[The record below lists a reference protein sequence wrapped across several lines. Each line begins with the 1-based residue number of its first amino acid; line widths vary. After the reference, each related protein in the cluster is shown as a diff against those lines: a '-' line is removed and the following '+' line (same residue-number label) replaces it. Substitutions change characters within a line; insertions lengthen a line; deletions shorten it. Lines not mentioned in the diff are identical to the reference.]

1 MASDAKLLDGKKLA
15 HGLEHDLNG
24 ATERLIAH
32 YGVTP
37 QLAIIRVGD
46 DPASELYVSS
56 KGQQAASLGF
66 QFQERHFAAT
76 ASASELHKCI
86 NELND
91 DDSVHGVILQLP
103 LPYGF
108 DKHTLLK
115 AIDPVKDVDG
125 LHPLNVGKLWQGD
138 SSGLVACTPQGC
150 KLLLDTVHPSL
161 VGKNVLVIG
170 CSILVGRPMAAIL
183 LNEDATV
190 TLAHSLT
197 KGLPELCQQ
206 ADVMIVAIGD
216 PLFIQSDWIKP
227 GATLID
233 VGINRL
239 EDGKVVGD
247 IDFDNARK
255 VAGYISPVPG
265 GVGPMTVAC
274 LMRNTYVAAER
285 TVIVD

>member
-1 MASDAKLLDGKKLA
+1 MASDAAVLDGKKLA
-15 HGLEHDLNG
+15 QDLERDLRQV
-24 ATERLIAH
+24 TERLTSH

-37 QLAIIRVGD
+37 SLAIIRVGD

-56 KGQQAASLGF
+56 KGQQAAALGF
-66 QFQERHFAAT
+66 QFQERLFPANVSAT
-76 ASASELHKCI
+76 QLHECI
-86 NELND
+86 DELNS

-103 LPYGF
+103 LPHGF
-108 DKHTLLK
+108 DKHALLT
-115 AIDPVKDVDG
+115 AIDPAKDVDG

-150 KLLLDTVHPSL
+150 KLLLDTVHPNL
-161 VGKNVLVIG
+161 AGKNVLVLG

-183 LNEDATV
+183 LNQDATV

-197 KGLPELCQQ
+197 KQLPELCQQ
-206 ADVMIVAIGD
+206 ADIMVVAIGD
-216 PLFIQSDWIKP
+216 PQFIQADWIKP
-227 GATLID
+227 GATVID

-239 EDGKVVGD
+239 GDGKIVGD
-247 IDFDNARK
+247 VDFEKARK

-274 LMRNTYVAAER
+274 LMKNTYIAAER